1 MTPDEPISDDTAAER
16 HYQKWKTLA
25 PLGLLA
31 TGLGASG
38 VGQSTLLKGR
48 DAPTWQWVAAGTA
61 SLMALN
67 AGLCLFG
74 DAVKH
79 RALYEW
85 TRGERTGQE
94 THRATTARET
104 EWDPESRERSE

>member
-1 MTPDEPISDDTAAER
+1 MMSTDDTSTDAATER

-38 VGQSTLLKGR
+38 VGQSTLMKGR
-48 DAPTWQWVAAGTA
+48 DEPTWKWVAAGTA
-61 SLMALN
+61 SLAALN

-85 TRGERTGQE
+85 M
-94 THRATTARET
+94 RAEQ
-104 EWDPESRERSE
+104 D

>member
-1 MTPDEPISDDTAAER
+1 MMSQKETNSDTAAKR

-38 VGQSTLLKGR
+38 IGESTLLKGR
-48 DAPTWQWVAAGTA
+48 DAPTWKWVAAGTV
-61 SLMALN
+61 SLAVLN

-85 TRGERTGQE
+85 TEGERTRQE
-94 THRATTARET
+94 TDRTAEALET
-104 EWDPESRERSE
+104 EQGPGSR

>member
-1 MTPDEPISDDTAAER
+1 MPQNAVNPDDPAADQ

-38 VGQSTLLKGR
+38 IGQSTLMKGR
-48 DAPTWQWVAAGTA
+48 DTPTWKWVAAGTA
-61 SLMALN
+61 SLVVLN

-85 TRGERTGQE
+85 TQVKQSTVKAKHADQ
-94 THRATTARET
+94 
-104 EWDPESRERSE
+104 SQ

>member
-1 MTPDEPISDDTAAER
+1 MSQNDLHTNDASEQ
-16 HYQKWKTLA
+16 HYQQWKTLA

-38 VGQSTLLKGR
+38 VGQSTLMKGR
-48 DAPTWQWVAAGTA
+48 DEPTWKWVAAGTA
-61 SLMALN
+61 SLVALN

-85 TRGERTGQE
+85 ME
-94 THRATTARET
+94 ATEK
-104 EWDPESRERSE
+104 DPTDSPH

>member
-1 MTPDEPISDDTAAER
+1 MSQNAPNTDDAAEQ

-38 VGQSTLLKGR
+38 VGQSTLMKGR
-48 DAPTWQWVAAGTA
+48 DEPIWKWGAAGTA
-61 SLMALN
+61 SLVALN

-85 TRGERTGQE
+85 TKT
-94 THRATTARET
+94 
-104 EWDPESRERSE
+104 PENDHSESSH

>member
-1 MTPDEPISDDTAAER
+1 MSQVETNSDDTAAER
-16 HYQKWKTLA
+16 HYRKWKRLA

-38 VGQSTLLKGR
+38 VGQSTILKSR
-48 DAPTWQWVAAGTA
+48 DAPTWKWVAAGTA
-61 SLMALN
+61 SLIALN

-85 TRGERTGQE
+85 TEGEDRRHDAG
-94 THRATTARET
+94 RAT
-104 EWDPESRERSE
+104 ESLKRNDGPDHSL

>member
-1 MTPDEPISDDTAAER
+1 MMSQIETNSDDTAAER

-38 VGQSTLLKGR
+38 IGQSTILKSR
-48 DAPTWQWVAAGTA
+48 DAPTWKWVAAGTA
-61 SLMALN
+61 SLVALN

-85 TRGERTGQE
+85 AREERDVPEADQ
-94 THRATTARET
+94 ATATRET
-104 EWDPESRERSE
+104 E

>member
-1 MTPDEPISDDTAAER
+1 MTPDEPSSDDTAAER
-16 HYQKWKTLA
+16 HYEKWKTLA

-38 VGQSTLLKGR
+38 VGQSTLMKGR
-48 DAPTWQWVAAGTA
+48 DAPTWKWVAAGTV
-61 SLMALN
+61 SLVALN

-85 TRGERTGQE
+85 KQERRQRDEE
-94 THRATTARET
+94 TAATQ
-104 EWDPESRERSE
+104 

>member
-1 MTPDEPISDDTAAER
+1 MSNDPEIADPELSTPEDHR
-16 HYQKWKTLA
+16 QKWKRLA

-38 VGQSTLLKGR
+38 LGQSTILKAE
-48 DAPTWQWVAAGTA
+48 DEPTWKWVTAGTL
-61 SLMALN
+61 SLAALN
-67 AGLCLFG
+67 AGLSLFG

-85 TRGERTGQE
+85 M
-94 THRATTARET
+94 RA
-104 EWDPESRERSE
+104 ERSGTTVRSTDQSQ

>member
-1 MTPDEPISDDTAAER
+1 MSTDESELDPEQ

-38 VGQSTLLKGR
+38 VGQSTLMKGR
-48 DAPTWQWVAAGTA
+48 DEPTWKWGAAGTV
-61 SLMALN
+61 SLAILN
-67 AGLCLFG
+67 CGLCLFG

-85 TRGERTGQE
+85 ERREDRDEDSDRGGPS
-94 THRATTARET
+94 HRG
-104 EWDPESRERSE
+104 

>member
-1 MTPDEPISDDTAAER
+1 MSCDNVADASSSAKV

-31 TGLGASG
+31 VGLGASG
-38 VGQSTLLKGR
+38 VGQSTLLKG
-48 DAPTWQWVAAGTA
+48 DHDTPTWKWVAAGTA
-61 SLMALN
+61 SLAALN

-79 RALYEW
+79 RVLYEW
-85 TRGERTGQE
+85 KTDE
-94 THRATTARET
+94 
-104 EWDPESRERSE
+104 

>member
-1 MTPDEPISDDTAAER
+1 MPHTAATTDEADK
-16 HYQKWKTLA
+16 HYQQWKVLA

-38 VGQSTLLKGR
+38 VGQSTLMKGR
-48 DAPTWQWVAAGTA
+48 GDATWKWVAAGTA
-61 SLMALN
+61 SLVALN
-67 AGLCLFG
+67 AGLSLFG

-85 TRGERTGQE
+85 HAAE
-94 THRATTARET
+94 A
-104 EWDPESRERSE
+104 DSEAGGR

>member
-1 MTPDEPISDDTAAER
+1 MERRSASVQHDAETAVE

-25 PLGLLA
+25 PLGLVGV
-31 TGLGASG
+31 GLGASL
-38 VGQSTLLKGR
+38 VGQSTILKAKDR
-48 DAPTWQWVAAGTA
+48 PTWTWVSLGTV
-61 SLMALN
+61 SLAVVN

-85 TRGERTGQE
+85 KQAE
-94 THRATTARET
+94 
-104 EWDPESRERSE
+104 

>member
-1 MTPDEPISDDTAAER
+1 MTRDGPDTDAPDTDAPDTDTSAER
-16 HYQKWKTLA
+16 HYRNWTVLA

-48 DAPTWQWVAAGTA
+48 GAPTWKWVAAGTA
-61 SLMALN
+61 SLVALN

-74 DAVKH
+74 DAIKH

-85 TRGERTGQE
+85 AHEQE
-94 THRATTARET
+94 AEADDAGHAEGLQ
-104 EWDPESRERSE
+104 

>member
-1 MTPDEPISDDTAAER
+1 MTHHVTDSDENAAER
-16 HYQKWKTLA
+16 HYQKWKALA

-48 DAPTWQWVAAGTA
+48 DAPTWTWVAAGTV
-61 SLMALN
+61 SLVALN

-85 TRGERTGQE
+85 ARRQERGDASEREG
-94 THRATTARET
+94 A
-104 EWDPESRERSE
+104 SS